1 MPLDPIQLEVVAHAL
16 SGIAEEMGARLIRAA
31 YSANI
36 KERRDCS
43 TALFDAQ
50 GRCIAQAAHIPVHLG
65 ALGDAVRAVMACQP
79 LAGDVFLLND
89 PFQGGSHLPD
99 LTVITAIPGLEPGQ
113 EPVGYAVNRAHHA
126 DVGGMAP
133 GSMPAESTEIWQEGL
148 IIPPVRVAQL
158 IRHDLAEHD
167 LAEHDL
173 SGYQASGSHP
183 SIYTCQWHEEI
194 LRLIMA
200 NLRQPQQRRG
210 DLLAQAGA
218 NLWGVQRFQQVL
230 QSYGSRLWSLIDG
243 VLQTSAHRIRAQI
256 KSWPDGCYEAEDYL
270 EWVPDDIRIKVAI
283 TVADDRIQM
292 DFAGTDQAI
301 PGNLNAPLA
310 VTHSAVLFGLRCL
323 LDPELPSN
331 SGFEDPIAITAP
343 EGSVVNAPYPA
354 AVVAGNVETSQR
366 IADLIFKAL
375 APIAGKRAIAQGQG
389 TMNNLILGNR
399 HFSYYETLGGGQ
411 GASMQGSGASGIHVG
426 MSNTLNTPIEA
437 LEITYPLR
445 ILRYQLRSGSGGA
458 GSQFGGKGVIRTIQV
473 LEDCTLSLLTE
484 RRQRAPQGSAGGQ
497 PAQVG
502 ENHLNDAKIP
512 SKVTRSLKAG
522 DTLTLL
528 TPGGGGW
535 GLLDKHLDSPDSNNS
550 DPLP

>member
-43 TALFDAQ
+43 TALFDGQ

-99 LTVITAIPGLEPGQ
+99 LTLITAIPGLGSQ
-113 EPVGYAVNRAHHA
+113 TDPVGYAINRAHHA

-133 GSMPAESTEIWQEGL
+133 GSMPADSTEIWQEGL

-158 IRHDLAEHD
+158 VRQKPSEQKPSEQELVEH
-167 LAEHDL
+167 
-173 SGYQASGSHP
+173 QKSGSHRP
-183 SIYTCQWHEEI
+183 SYTCQWHEEI

-230 QSYGSRLWSLIDG
+230 QSYGPRLWVLIDG
-243 VLQTSAHRIRAQI
+243 VLQTSAQRIRARI
-256 KSWPDGCYEAEDYL
+256 KDWPHGCYEAEDYL
-270 EWVPDDIRIKVAI
+270 EWDPADIRLKVAI
-283 TVADDRIQM
+283 TVADGQIQV
-292 DFAGTDQAI
+292 DFTGTDRAI
-301 PGNLNAPLA
+301 QGNLNAPLA
-310 VTHSAVLFGLRCL
+310 VTRSAVLFGLRCL

-343 EGSVVNAPYPA
+343 VGSVVNAPHAA

-389 TMNNLILGNR
+389 TMNNLILGNG

-411 GASMQGSGASGIHVG
+411 GASIQGPGASGIHVG

-445 ILRYQLRSGSGGA
+445 IRRYQLRSGSGGA
-458 GSQFGGKGVIRTIQV
+458 GSHVGGEGVIRTLQV

-497 PAQVG
+497 PAQMG
-502 ENHLNDAKIP
+502 ENYLNDAKIP

-522 DTLTLL
+522 DTLTLI

-535 GLLDKHLDSPDSNNS
+535 GVLDKHPDSPDGSNS

>member
-43 TALFDAQ
+43 TALFDGQ

-99 LTVITAIPGLEPGQ
+99 LTVITAIPGLGSQ
-113 EPVGYAVNRAHHA
+113 TAPVGYAVNRAHHA

-133 GSMPAESTEIWQEGL
+133 GSMPADSTEIWQEGL

-158 IRHDLAEHD
+158 VSQELK
-167 LAEHDL
+167 
-173 SGYQASGSHP
+173 SGSHP
-183 SIYTCQWHEEI
+183 PGYTCQWHEEI
-194 LRLIMA
+194 LRLILA

-230 QSYGSRLWSLIDG
+230 QSYGSGLWVLIDG
-243 VLQTSAHRIRAQI
+243 VLQTSAQRIRAQI
-256 KSWPDGCYEAEDYL
+256 KAWPNGCYEAEDYL
-270 EWVPDDIRIKVAI
+270 EWDPNDIRLKVAI
-283 TVADDRIQM
+283 TVADNRIQV
-292 DFAGTDQAI
+292 DFAGTDRAI
-301 PGNLNAPLA
+301 QGNLNAPLA
-310 VTHSAVLFGLRCL
+310 VTRSAVFFGLRCL
-323 LDPELPSN
+323 LDPELASN

-343 EGSVVNAPYPA
+343 VGSVVNAPYPA

-411 GASMQGSGASGIHVG
+411 GASIQGSGASGIHVG

-458 GSQFGGKGVIRTIQV
+458 GSQVGGEGAIRTLQV

-497 PAQVG
+497 PAQMG

-522 DTLTLL
+522 DTLTLI

-535 GLLDKHLDSPDSNNS
+535 GLLDQHPDSADSNNW